1 MCVLQD
7 KKALI
12 GIGAGPVVGP
22 EGQLWFIGVEFDVLF
37 ITVLQATDDSL
48 KFLNSN
54 LCTCT
59 WIQYVIN
66 NYENLIR
73 DKVRNLK

>member
-1 MCVLQD
+1 MYVLQD
-7 KKALI
+7 KLALI
-12 GIGAGPVVGP
+12 GIGAGPVFGP

-37 ITVLQATDDSL
+37 ITVLQTNDNCFKIFEFQPL
-48 KFLNSN
+48 YG
-54 LCTCT
+54 T